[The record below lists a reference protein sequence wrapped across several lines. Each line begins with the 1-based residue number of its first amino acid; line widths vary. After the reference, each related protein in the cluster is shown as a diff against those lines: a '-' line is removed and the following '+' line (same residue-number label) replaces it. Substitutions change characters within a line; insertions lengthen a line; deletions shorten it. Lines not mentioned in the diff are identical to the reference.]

1 MQMNAPNPILKRLDA
16 LVGEWEIRA
25 VIGGRS
31 LSGARSEFEWLEGG
45 AFLRQHQ
52 HLEAEAA
59 TPTIAGRAL
68 ESPFPNTAI
77 IGLDDSDETFDMLY
91 ADARGVF
98 RVYRMSLSDGI
109 WKIWRDAPG
118 FFQRFA
124 GTFSPDGNTITAS
137 WEGSS
142 DGSTWKHDFDL
153 TYQKVA

>member
-1 MQMNAPNPILKRLDA
+1 MQINTTNPILKRLDA
-16 LVGEWEIRA
+16 LVGEWEMRA
-25 VIGGRS
+25 VIGGHS

-52 HLEAEAA
+52 HLEGQAA
-59 TPTIAGRAL
+59 ASVIAGRAL

-77 IGLDDSDETFDMLY
+77 IGLDDSDETFYMLY

-98 RVYRMSLSDGI
+98 RVYRMSLSDGV

-118 FFQRFA
+118 FFQRFT
-124 GTFSPDGNTITAS
+124 GTFSADGNTITAC

-142 DGSTWKHDFDL
+142 DGSNWKHDFDL
-153 TYQKVA
+153 TYEKVA